1 MCTESKHTWS
11 VARAL
16 NCTYGIVSFT
26 ETVGGLEHVMVGPTS
41 LTSEVIILVN
51 SLDQCM
57 EPCIATN
64 VSSNVLA
71 RASVNRMIHVSETL
85 SVIVL
90 MDCDQDVEVHMHPA
104 DALQWSNTHD
114 AILCIW

>member
-1 MCTESKHTWS
+1 MLHVCWKMLCGRQLMCTVSRHTWS

-26 ETVGGLEHVMVGPTS
+26 ETVGGLEHVIVGPTS
-41 LTSEVIILVN
+41 LTSELIILVK

-64 VSSNVLA
+64 LSSSN
-71 RASVNRMIHVSETL
+71 SIS
-85 SVIVL
+85 
-90 MDCDQDVEVHMHPA
+90 
-104 DALQWSNTHD
+104 
-114 AILCIW
+114 